1 MYAYALLAL
10 GTAAVAALF
19 GPTLKALPGF
29 NNLRLFII
37 VVLQKLSPALKS
49 LTVFTPAT
57 FSTISPLFEIDIN
70 VHKTNSSYFKDLD
83 ESRLRLLATLFPE
96 TFTLLFRP
104 PFRPALA
111 GTACTFFRPIATLQS
126 YEVSSKILAWD
137 EKWVFISSTFL
148 RKGKS
153 KKVLA
158 TAITKYVFKR
168 GRETVQPEDV
178 FRKKGLLNG
187 DEKKIHEDNE
197 QGLKIARGLDGL
209 TMLKEL
215 EEK

>member
-1 MYAYALLAL
+1 MYAYALLL
-10 GTAAVAALF
+10 GTAAAALLF

-37 VVLQKLSPALKS
+37 VVLQKLSPAPKN
-49 LTVFTPAT
+49 LTIFTPAT
-57 FSTISPLFEIDIN
+57 FSTNSPLFEIDIN
-70 VHKTNSSYFKDLD
+70 IHKTNSSYFKDLD

-96 TFTLLFRP
+96 TFTIFARP

-137 EKWVFISSTFL
+137 EKWVFISSVFL
-148 RKGKS
+148 TKGKN
-153 KKVLA
+153 KKVIA

-168 GRETVQPEDV
+168 GRETVLPEGV
-178 FRKKGLLNG
+178 FRGKGLLTR
-187 DEKKIHEDNE
+187 DEKSIRDLNE
-197 QGLKIARGLDGL
+197 RGLSIARGLDGL

>member
-10 GTAAVAALF
+10 GTAAALF

-29 NNLRLFII
+29 NNLRLFVI
-37 VVLQKLSPALKS
+37 VVLQKLKPAPRSP
-49 LTVFTPAT
+49 TIFTPAT
-57 FSTISPLFEIDIN
+57 FSTNSPLFEIDIN

-96 TFTLLFRP
+96 IFTIFSRP

-126 YEVSSKILAWD
+126 YEVSSKILGWD
-137 EKWVFISSTFL
+137 EKWVFISSVFL
-148 RKGKS
+148 TKGKS
-153 KKVLA
+153 KKVIA
-158 TAITKYVFKR
+158 VAITKYCFKR
-168 GRETVQPEDV
+168 GRETVQPEGV
-178 FRKKGLLNG
+178 FRKRGLLEV
-187 DEKKIHEDNE
+187 DEKSIREMNE
-197 QGLKIARGLDGL
+197 RGLEIARGLDGL
-209 TMLKEL
+209 TTLKEL